1 MGILVGISACVLGD
15 KVRFDG
21 GHKRNHFVTEDL
33 TEYFNF
39 QPVCP
44 EVGIGLP
51 VPRPTIRLL
60 KKLDQIHLVDT
71 KDANIDYTKAMLS
84 FSEQQAERLKL
95 LRGYIVCAKSPTCGL
110 ERVKLYMDN
119 GNTIPGGAV
128 GLYTKT
134 LLEKM
139 PWLPIEEDGRLND
152 PVLRENFVSRVF
164 ALEDLYQSTETL
176 TRDSLIKFHSRYKLV
191 LMAHS
196 QPQYRELGRMV
207 ANIKEWD
214 LNEFFKAYRLAFMMA
229 LTNHANHKNNTNV
242 LMHIQGYFK
251 RRLTTRQRQELS
263 DIILKYRHGE
273 LPILAVLTLI
283 NHYLE
288 EYPDPYLSSQV
299 FLSPHPDKLKL
310 RLGL

>member
-196 QPQYRELGRMV
+196 QPQYRELGQMV

-229 LTNHANHKNNTNV
+229 LTDRANHKNNTNV
-242 LMHIQGYFK
+242 LMHIQGYLK